1 MILKA
6 TIHHFL
12 YPVLAIGLVVGGV
25 SFWRASSAYHD
36 AIGYQRGKDEQI
48 KAYQQT
54 ANQAAQHS
62 EQVGKQE
69 KRDVQR
75 IQQQAQKPLTNE
87 QVKELVKGLLPKAD
101 VQTVQSP
108 QGPLIAV
115 QDTPEIREEIQQQ
128 KAQCDICNVSLSS
141 RNLQYQDALTQI
153 DAKQQEIAALR
164 LERDKWK
171 VAAGH
176 HGFWGNLKEWGI
188 RGGIAFGSFEAG
200 RLTK

>member
-1 MILKA
+1 MKA

-12 YPVLAIGLVVGGV
+12 YPVLAISLLVGGV

-48 KAYQQT
+48 KAYQQQ
-54 ANQAAQHS
+54 AGKAAQHS

-69 KRDVQR
+69 KKDVQR
-75 IQQQAQKPLTNE
+75 IQQQAQKPLTSE

-128 KAQCDICNVSLSS
+128 KAQCDICKVSLTS
-141 RNLQYQDALTQI
+141 RNLQYQDAITQI

-176 HGFWGNLKEWGI
+176 HGFWGNLREWGI
-188 RGGIAFGSFEAG
+188 RTLFAGGGYAVGKM
-200 RLTK
+200 TK